1 MPAMCGRLPAKG
13 PQVSLALILLYLG
26 RFLLGAAFVVFGVRN
41 LQAIPRLTETME
53 KKGLLPQP
61 RLWMMAGVGIQIVGG
76 LMVALGIFAWLGAL
90 ALAAFVLLAA
100 YLFHPF
106 WEFPKEEQTPHI
118 NACIMNT
125 ALAGAFLMV
134 MASSL

>member
-1 MPAMCGRLPAKG
+1 
-13 PQVSLALILLYLG
+13 VSLALILLYVG

-41 LQAIPRLTETME
+41 LQNIPRLTEAME
-53 KKGLLPQP
+53 KKGMLPQP

-76 LMVALGIFAWLGAL
+76 LMVALGLFAWLGAL
-90 ALAAFVLLAA
+90 ALAAFVLFAA

-106 WEFPKEEQTPHI
+106 WEFPRDEQTPHI

-125 ALAGAFLMV
+125 GRAGAFLLV
-134 MASSL
+134 MAISS

>member
-1 MPAMCGRLPAKG
+1 MSIAFLVAT
-13 PQVSLALILLYLG
+13 LG

-41 LQAIPRLTETME
+41 IQNIPRLTEAME
-53 KKGLLPQP
+53 RKGLLPQP
-61 RLWMMAGVGIQIVGG
+61 RIWMMVGVGIQIVGG
-76 LMVALGIFAWLGAL
+76 AMVALNVLAWLGAL
-90 ALAAFVLLAA
+90 ALAAFVVLAA

-125 ALAGAFLMV
+125 GLAGAFLMIA
-134 MASSL
+134 ASGFGF

>member
-1 MPAMCGRLPAKG
+1 
-13 PQVSLALILLYLG
+13 VSLTLILLYLG

-41 LQAIPRLTETME
+41 LQAIPRLTEAME
-53 KKGLLPQP
+53 KKGRLPQP
-61 RLWMMAGVGIQIVGG
+61 RLWMMVGVGIQIVGG
-76 LMVALGIFAWLGAL
+76 LMVALGLFAWLGAL

-106 WEFPKEEQTPHI
+106 WEFPKDEQTPHI

-125 ALAGAFLMV
+125 GLAGAFLMV
-134 MASSL
+134 MAISA

>member
-1 MPAMCGRLPAKG
+1 MSFG
-13 PQVSLALILLYLG
+13 LLVYILG

-41 LQAIPRLTETME
+41 VQNIPRLTEAME

-61 RLWMMAGVGIQIVGG
+61 RIWMMVGVGIQIVGG
-76 LMVALGIFAWLGAL
+76 AMVALGVLAPLGAL
-90 ALAAFVLLAA
+90 ALAAFLILAA

-106 WEFPKEEQTPHI
+106 WEFPKAEQTPHI

-125 ALAGAFLMV
+125 GVAGAFLTI
-134 MASSL
+134 AANGLWF

>member
-1 MPAMCGRLPAKG
+1 MSFG
-13 PQVSLALILLYLG
+13 LLVFVLG

-41 LQAIPRLTETME
+41 IKNIPRLTEAME

-61 RLWMMAGVGIQIVGG
+61 RYWMMVGVGIQIVGG
-76 LMVALGIFAWLGAL
+76 AMVALGVLPGLGAL

-106 WEFPKEEQTPHI
+106 WEFPLEEQTPHI

-125 ALAGAFLMV
+125 GLAGAFLIV
-134 MASSL
+134 AAGGLW